1 MKKLSKATTSKTD
14 KKPEKVLDDYKSII
28 EIADEI
34 IFRTDIKG
42 KFLFANP
49 ATLKTTGYNENEFF
63 RKIFF
68 DLIPPEYSNPVKDF
82 FASQIKNKIDR
93 TYFEFP
99 VTNKSGKII
108 WFGQNTILLKKA
120 DKLKGLQCIA
130 RDITPR
136 KLVEQE
142 TLMLAKILEQ
152 TTEMILIT
160 DRQGIVQYVN
170 SAFEKITQYS
180 KWEILGKRAD
190 VLRTGETTQKYID
203 EAWEKVLNKKVW
215 HGVIKNRKKDG
226 TVYDEE
232 LTMNPVFNELG
243 EIVNIVEIKR
253 DITEEI
259 KQRETLLQAENRYKG
274 IFDNA
279 IEGIYQSSI
288 DGKLLTANKALLQM
302 LGYESLEEMQSLDIS
317 QSLYV
322 NPDERKSFQKIMNK
336 DGKVI
341 DYEIRLK
348 RKDGTEI
355 IVLENSRTVTD
366 LEGNVAYYEG
376 IIQDITKRKEAE
388 EKFKRIF
395 ENALEGIYQSSID
408 GKLLTANKAL
418 LQMLGY
424 ESLEEMQSLDISQ
437 SLYVNPD
444 ERKSFQKIMDKDG
457 KVIDYEIRL
466 KRKDGTEIIVLEN
479 SRTVTNSAGNIAY
492 YEGIIQDITKRKEA
506 ENSIRILNAQ
516 KDKFLSIVSHDLR
529 APFNSILG
537 FTEILLDETSEFTPE
552 EEKEFL
558 AFIKQAAEQQLNL
571 LGNLLDWSRLETGR
585 IRFEPKPTDLKSLV
599 DKSIVSLKGNA
610 LKKQINLYSSIQE
623 NITVNVDE
631 NLTLQLFGNLLS
643 NALKFTPQNGSVWVD
658 IDDSGIDFVK
668 VSVNDNGIGI
678 PPEDFDK
685 LFKIDTK
692 YYSRGTE
699 GEEGSGLGLALC
711 AEIVQKH
718 GGKIEIKSEINKG
731 TSFILSLPAVRKS
744 ALIVDDNK
752 GDRSL
757 AILYVQQAFPD
768 IIILEAYEG
777 YEAMSLAMS
786 RIPSIIIADFAMPGM
801 DGLRLIQELKQQPQ
815 TQNIPVIIITSFE
828 SKADAASLIQYG
840 VKEIL
845 IKPLTK
851 EDLQKAIVK
860 YI

>member
-1 MKKLSKATTSKTD
+1 
-14 KKPEKVLDDYKSII
+14 
-28 EIADEI
+28 
-34 IFRTDIKG
+34 
-42 KFLFANP
+42 
-49 ATLKTTGYNENEFF
+49 
-63 RKIFF
+63 
-68 DLIPPEYSNPVKDF
+68 
-82 FASQIKNKIDR
+82 
-93 TYFEFP
+93 
-99 VTNKSGKII
+99 
-108 WFGQNTILLKKA
+108 
-120 DKLKGLQCIA
+120 
-130 RDITPR
+130 
-136 KLVEQE
+136 
-142 TLMLAKILEQ
+142 
-152 TTEMILIT
+152 
-160 DRQGIVQYVN
+160 
-170 SAFEKITQYS
+170 
-180 KWEILGKRAD
+180 
-190 VLRTGETTQKYID
+190 
-203 EAWEKVLNKKVW
+203 
-215 HGVIKNRKKDG
+215 
-226 TVYDEE
+226 
-232 LTMNPVFNELG
+232 
-243 EIVNIVEIKR
+243 
-253 DITEEI
+253 
-259 KQRETLLQAENRYKG
+259 
-274 IFDNA
+274 
-279 IEGIYQSSI
+279 
-288 DGKLLTANKALLQM
+288 
-302 LGYESLEEMQSLDIS
+302 
-317 QSLYV
+317 
-322 NPDERKSFQKIMNK
+322 
-336 DGKVI
+336 
-341 DYEIRLK
+341 
-348 RKDGTEI
+348 
-355 IVLENSRTVTD
+355 
-366 LEGNVAYYEG
+366 
-376 IIQDITKRKEAE
+376 
-388 EKFKRIF
+388 
-395 ENALEGIYQSSID
+395 
-408 GKLLTANKAL
+408 TANKAL

-479 SRTVTNSAGNIAY
+479 SRTVTDSAGNIAY

-506 ENSIRILNAQ
+506 ENSIRMLNAQ

-731 TSFILSLPAVRKS
+731 TSFIFSLPAVRKS

-757 AILYVQQAFPD
+757 AMLYVQQAFPD

-851 EDLQKAIVK
+851 EGLQKAIVK